1 MKLNSKY
8 LKELILEVIDEATR
22 RDFLKGAAGVAG
34 LAALG
39 RGISSLYD
47 DEEENPL
54 NTNDR
59 YKDAPLMTREDAI
72 EMGMDPRTVD
82 ELFGPEREERQQ
94 FPLDPVDEDAWKE
107 KPSEFTKSEG
117 KAALDRLRT
126 TPENLEYYHVSPA
139 QGTAGDAY
147 AYVDIGTIYDAADE
161 SSELAEAV
169 LKAEGFYS
177 DWTIKQEYNYI
188 FGSLTF
194 WGTYRDPDNP
204 TNTKMAPTIDGKD
217 YWDRDIKINLLPLA
231 WSVSLEHWTTRFSSL
246 VARLEQY
253 PNKRKEILRE
263 ADLTEAEYKEMYA
276 RYENVIT
283 AMGSGATV
291 ENPNYQPPEE
301 Q

>member
-8 LKELILEVIDEATR
+8 LKDLILEVIDEATR

-39 RGISSLYD
+39 RGLSSLYD
-47 DEEENPL
+47 DEEEKPFSI
-54 NTNDR
+54 NDK

-82 ELFGPEREERQQ
+82 ELFGPEREEREQ
-94 FPLDPVDEDAWKE
+94 FPLENPEDSWKE

-117 KAALDRLRT
+117 KAALDFLRT
-126 TPENLEYYHVSPA
+126 TPENLEYYHVAPA
-139 QGTAGDAY
+139 QGTAGEAY

-161 SSELAEAV
+161 NSELADAV
-169 LKAEGFYS
+169 LKVEGFYS
-177 DWTIKQEYNYI
+177 DWTIKEEFSYV

-194 WGTYRDPDNP
+194 WGTYKDPSNP
-204 TNTKMAPTIDGKD
+204 NSTKMAPTIDGKD
-217 YWDRDIKINLLPLA
+217 YWNRDIKINLLPLA

-253 PNKRKEILRE
+253 PDKRKEILRE
-263 ADLTEAEYKEMYA
+263 ADLSESEYEDMYA
-276 RYENVIT
+276 RYLNVID